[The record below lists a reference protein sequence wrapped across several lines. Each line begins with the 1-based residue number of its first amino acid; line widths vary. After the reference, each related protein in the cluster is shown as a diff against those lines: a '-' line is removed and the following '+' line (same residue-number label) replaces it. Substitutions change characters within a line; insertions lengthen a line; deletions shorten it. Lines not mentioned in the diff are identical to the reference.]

1 MCESIPLPG
10 DSIRDQTWS
19 PICWRSPTSPLK
31 RVTCSLTIPKRV
43 TKTQNFQDL
52 YFLVSPISFRCSK
65 TSQKTSGSS
74 FTAHETIN
82 LLQPTSPPLWVS
94 SKNNGFSPKSSIL
107 SRGYSMIFTLHF
119 GGKFPIFGS
128 TPLLSTSENN
138 FGELLPQTSGH
149 LQPGLLPVSG
159 PWDPITVPG
168 KEWRGCFLGPWA
180 SRKNGGWKGKVVPNH
195 PENFREKPRWRW
207 NIYYNL
213 DRMDW

>member
-82 LLQPTSPPLWVS
+82 LLQPTSPPLWVFP
-94 SKNNGFSPKSSIL
+94 KIMGFPQIIHGLIGVFHDFHPPFWGKIPYFWKHPCCPPPKKLRLSFRRLQDTYSQACFQFLDLGIL
-107 SRGYSMIFTLHF
+107 SPSLGRSE
-119 GGKFPIFGS
+119 GGG
-128 TPLLSTSENN
+128 
-138 FGELLPQTSGH
+138 
-149 LQPGLLPVSG
+149 
-159 PWDPITVPG
+159 WVPG
-168 KEWRGCFLGPWA
+168 PP
-180 SRKNGGWKGKVVPNH
+180 KNGGWKGKGSQIPL
-195 PENFREKPRWRW
+195 EISGKTPRWRW

>member
-82 LLQPTSPPLWVS
+82 LLQPTSPPLWVFP
-94 SKNNGFSPKSSIL
+94 KIMGFPQIIHWLIGVFHDFSPSIL
-107 SRGYSMIFTLHF
+107 GENSHHF
-119 GGKFPIFGS
+119 RE
-128 TPLLSTSENN
+128 TPLLSTTKKLRVSFRRLQDTYSRACFRSLDLGILSPSLGRSE
-138 FGELLPQTSGH
+138 GG
-149 LQPGLLPVSG
+149 
-159 PWDPITVPG
+159 W
-168 KEWRGCFLGPWA
+168 LGPWA
-180 SRKNGGWKGKVVPNH
+180 PKNGGWKGKVVPNH
-195 PENFREKPRWRW
+195 PENFGE
-207 NIYYNL
+207 NT
-213 DRMDW
+213 